1 MKQARNSPQTSRKQ
15 REGNAMAGYEPV
27 NLDAFS
33 IDPADLRQL
42 AEVYGGLAA
51 YADLKANAMELR
63 LKGDIEAALSFERSC
78 ETTYRRLP
86 QWARW

>member
-1 MKQARNSPQTSRKQ
+1 
-15 REGNAMAGYEPV
+15 MAGYEPV